1 MKLSKCRF
9 SLSKLIKSDIS
20 GDLMISLS
28 MGHLK
33 EYESQL
39 ELTMGL

>member
-1 MKLSKCRF
+1 MKLNKCKF

-33 EYESQL
+33 EYGSQL
-39 ELTMGL
+39 ELSLGL